1 MFSFEN
7 FNLRQYSRLSTCK
20 VNIIRKSTDCE
31 NEETCRNRC
40 LKGGIKLNFDFV
52 KKKLLSNEIS
62 LDSGSIL
69 TVHTEFEF
77 SKKAKLV
84 LPLCSHDTAKEVL
97 ETVVKKFHMVDEQIY
112 LYERELSLTQ
122 SEIFYRQLENTE
134 SPLNSFI
141 SWKLN
146 QERKSLV
153 ITDHD
158 PNARKYEKYSNQE
171 LEDKLESLNLEET
184 QLIESVQ
191 DNYEKAKS
199 IILDRLCQIK
209 VNNILGSQTE
219 SNRK

>member
-1 MFSFEN
+1 M
-7 FNLRQYSRLSTCK
+7 
-20 VNIIRKSTDCE
+20 
-31 NEETCRNRC
+31 
-40 LKGGIKLNFDFV
+40 KGGIKLNFDFA

-97 ETVVKKFHMVDEQIY
+97 ETVIKKFHMINAEIY

-122 SEIFYRQLENTE
+122 SDIFYRQLEGAE
-134 SPLNSFI
+134 SPLNLFI

-146 QERKSLV
+146 QERKSMV

-158 PNARKYEKYSNQE
+158 PNARKYEKLTNQE
-171 LEDKLESLNLEET
+171 LEDKLESLSLEET
-184 QLIESVQ
+184 ELIESVQ
-191 DNYEKAKS
+191 ENYEKAKS
-199 IILDRLCQIK
+199 IILERLCQIK
-209 VNNILGSQTE
+209 VNNILGSPTE
-219 SNRK
+219 